1 MAAILKNI
9 SLPKDPFDFYLK
21 CEHSQI
27 IHWES
32 NPHKRLPETITALVK
47 DNIFVPKI
55 KHFNALQSITHIFL
69 HFLSVI
75 IH

>member
-9 SLPKDPFDFYLK
+9 SLPKDPFDFYSK
-21 CEHSQI
+21 CKSSQI

-32 NPHKRLPETITALVK
+32 SPHKRLSETIVVLVK
-47 DNIFVPKI
+47 DNIFVRKI